1 MQSENFRMP
10 AQAASNNLEQANLL
24 ARAGRFEEAVPLFES
39 SLNGLER
46 QNGPDAP
53 ELAECLQNLA
63 DVYQSVGRYEDSLR
77 TNWRLVRIGEKIL
90 GRVHPDMVSML
101 LKIAET
107 NEMMGKTEDALHIV
121 ESAIATAKQCMQ
133 ADHPL
138 AVRLIERHTYLV
150 NLMRNQGAMRSQYD
164 DPSIYQGQSQGQ
176 GQSQVQSHGQAQSQ
190 VQGQNQLQD
199 PRTQPH
205 SSPTNNNNIQTNA
218 PEIGPPEPQVHK
230 QVLKQVQ
237 QQIQNQLQQQ
247 AAATNS
253 QLNAVDPSIALNPQF
268 NAQAN
273 SQFNAPPSP
282 QFNPQLNSQFNQVE
296 ASEGSLGET
305 AMQAFAR
312 EMLKDMPVAPASKT
326 GFSQSAKYNETSG
339 VDFPNISAQ
348 EALALNP
355 SLVPMPSPPQRG
367 PGIEAKASYGNAL
380 AQRPESQQ
388 FEQFEDL
395 EEEPYTAE
403 AIANLTNRSK
413 VNTRSNAKGRRPSVR
428 EQSRIRTGRLLKDF
442 GIPFIAAIVLIG
454 LVLYLFSGNKA
465 AVKVGAAASKGTTT
479 VYESPDQK
487 KQLRLLGT
495 EVLIANQS
503 AAIKIP
509 LKRIKNNWG
518 DLFSALIVSA
528 TEKQIWMADSS
539 SSIKSED
546 GIVYYLTSGP
556 DNRVIE
562 KMRQLANYA
571 QLYWLSSG
579 EYPRTI
585 PSGAEPQFS
594 YSSPYNGKA
603 LSIPIMSDRTTD
615 KDGTSMKLNLEG
627 GVHLSNEETS
637 IPGYI
642 GCYGALYNENN
653 ILKCTKFFVRGSNRD
668 GHFLTTDN
676 DQIFVISAGDQV
688 SSPALTEIEKKPKA
702 VAKVMAKNGK
712 RSKKTAK
719 PKDNP
724 AVQKPI
730 ESLAPAAPVKELSS
744 IANAKSPDKP
754 TTVYLAADAVLPL
767 FLMHHL
773 LPIFLA
779 MLAALSFMR
788 ARMVGFDIKGEEV
801 ASGSK
806 AALIAGIIFS
816 VLTVLCLVMQFAV
829 FG

>member
-39 SLNGLER
+39 SLIGLER
-46 QNGPDAP
+46 QNGPEAP

-63 DVYQSVGRYEDSLR
+63 DAYQSVGRYDDSLR

-133 ADHPL
+133 ADNPL

-164 DPSIYQGQSQGQ
+164 DPSIYQSQEQSQ
-176 GQSQVQSHGQAQSQ
+176 A
-190 VQGQNQLQD
+190 QNQPNNL
-199 PRTQPH
+199 
-205 SSPTNNNNIQTNA
+205 PTNAANIGAEQTSA
-218 PEIGPPEPQVHK
+218 SEIGPPEPQVHK

-253 QLNAVDPSIALNPQF
+253 QLPAVDQNIAL
-268 NAQAN
+268 
-273 SQFNAPPSP
+273 
-282 QFNPQLNSQFNQVE
+282 NPQLNSQFNAQANAQFNQMEV
-296 ASEGSLGET
+296 SQGSSGET

-312 EMLKDMPVAPASKT
+312 EMLRDMPVAPASKT
-326 GFSQSAKYNETSG
+326 GFSQSAKFNETSG
-339 VDFPNISAQ
+339 VHFPQIDAQ

-355 SLVPMPSPPQRG
+355 SLVPMPSPPQRST
-367 PGIEAKASYGNAL
+367 GIEAKASYGNAL
-380 AQRPESQQ
+380 ARPESNQ
-388 FEQFEDL
+388 FEQYDNL

-403 AIANLTNRSK
+403 AIASLTNRSK
-413 VNTRSNAKGRRPSVR
+413 VNTRSNAKGRRPSVS

-442 GIPFIAAIVLIG
+442 GIPLIAATVLIG
-454 LVLYLFSGNKA
+454 LVLYLFSGKV
-465 AVKVGAAASKGTTT
+465 AVRPGATSSKSTTT

-495 EVLIANQS
+495 EVLIANQNT
-503 AAIKIP
+503 ATRIP
-509 LKRIKNNWG
+509 FKRIKNNWG
-518 DLFSALIVSA
+518 DLFSALAQSA

-546 GIVYYLTSGP
+546 GITYYLTSGP

-571 QLYWLSSG
+571 QLFWLSSG

-585 PSGAEPQFS
+585 PPGAEFQFS

-615 KDGTSMKLNLEG
+615 KDGTTMKLNLEG
-627 GVHLSNEETS
+627 GVHLGNEETS
-637 IPGYI
+637 LPGYI

-653 ILKCTKFFVRGSNRD
+653 ILKCTKFFVRGSNRE
-668 GHFLTTDN
+668 GRFLTTDN
-676 DQIFVISAGDQV
+676 DQIFVLSAGNQV
-688 SSPALTEIEKKPKA
+688 SNPAPTEIEKKPK
-702 VAKVMAKNGK
+702 VVAKNGK
-712 RSKKTAK
+712 KSKKGTK
-719 PKDNP
+719 PKESLSI
-724 AVQKPI
+724 QKPTD
-730 ESLAPAAPVKELSS
+730 SQTAPAPQVKELSS
-744 IANAKSPDKP
+744 IANAKPPEKP

-779 MLAALSFMR
+779 ALAVLSFVR

>member
-24 ARAGRFEEAVPLFES
+24 ARAGRFDEAVPLFES
-39 SLNGLER
+39 SLIGLER
-46 QNGPDAP
+46 QNGPEAP

-63 DVYQSVGRYEDSLR
+63 DAYQSVGRYDDSLR

-133 ADHPL
+133 ADNPL

-164 DPSIYQGQSQGQ
+164 DPSIYQGQA
-176 GQSQVQSHGQAQSQ
+176 QSQAQSKA
-190 VQGQNQLQD
+190 QNQANSL
-199 PRTQPH
+199 PP
-205 SSPTNNNNIQTNA
+205 NAANIGAEQTGVS
-218 PEIGPPEPQVHK
+218 EVGPPEPQVHK

-253 QLNAVDPSIALNPQF
+253 QLPAVDQNIALNPQF
-268 NAQAN
+268 NAQ
-273 SQFNAPPSP
+273 SNA
-282 QFNPQLNSQFNQVE
+282 QFNQMEV
-296 ASEGSLGET
+296 SQGSLGET

-326 GFSQSAKYNETSG
+326 GFSQSAKFNETSG
-339 VDFPNISAQ
+339 VHFPQIDAQ

-355 SLVPMPSPPQRG
+355 SLVPMPSPPQRSN
-367 PGIEAKASYGNAL
+367 GIEAKASYGNAL
-380 AQRPESQQ
+380 ARPESNQ
-388 FEQFEDL
+388 FEQYENL
-395 EEEPYTAE
+395 EEEPYTAD
-403 AIANLTNRSK
+403 AIASLTNRSK
-413 VNTRSNAKGRRPSVR
+413 VNTRSNAKGRRPSVS

-442 GIPFIAAIVLIG
+442 GIPLIAASVLIG
-454 LVLYLFSGNKA
+454 LVIYLFSSKV
-465 AVKVGAAASKGTTT
+465 AVKPGAAASKGTTT

-487 KQLRLLGT
+487 KQLRLLET
-495 EVLIANQS
+495 EVIIANQD
-503 AAIKIP
+503 AATRIR

-518 DLFSALIVSA
+518 DLLSALAQSA
-528 TEKQIWMADSS
+528 TERQIWMADSS
-539 SSIKSED
+539 SAIKSED
-546 GIVYYLTSGP
+546 GITYYLTSGP

-571 QLYWLSSG
+571 QLFWLNNG
-579 EYPRTI
+579 EYPRTV
-585 PSGAEPQFS
+585 PPGAEFQFS

-603 LSIPIMSDRTTD
+603 LSIPILSDRTTD
-615 KDGTSMKLNLEG
+615 KDGTTMKLNLEG
-627 GVHLSNEETS
+627 GVHLGNEETS
-637 IPGYI
+637 LPGYI

-653 ILKCTKFFVRGSNRD
+653 ILKCTKFFVRGSNRE
-668 GHFLTTDN
+668 GHFLTADN
-676 DQIFVISAGDQV
+676 DQIFVLSASNQISNAAP
-688 SSPALTEIEKKPKA
+688 SEIENKPK
-702 VAKVMAKNGK
+702 VVAKNGK

-719 PKDNP
+719 QKDSL
-724 AVQKPI
+724 AIQKPTD
-730 ESLAPAAPVKELSS
+730 SQAAPASQAKELSS
-744 IANAKSPDKP
+744 IAKAKPPEKP
-754 TTVYLAADAVLPL
+754 TTVYLTADAVLPL

-779 MLAALSFMR
+779 ALSALSFVR

-816 VLTVLCLVMQFAV
+816 LLTVLCLVMQFAV

>member
-39 SLNGLER
+39 SLSGLER
-46 QNGPDAP
+46 QNGPEAP

-63 DVYQSVGRYEDSLR
+63 DAYQSVGRYEDSLR

-133 ADHPL
+133 ADNPL

-164 DPSIYQGQSQGQ
+164 DPTMYQGSSQQGPSQQSQGNQ
-176 GQSQVQSHGQAQSQ
+176 DLQAGNIGSQ
-190 VQGQNQLQD
+190 
-199 PRTQPH
+199 QPAASN
-205 SSPTNNNNIQTNA
+205 SSA
-218 PEIGPPEPQVHK
+218 EIGPPPEPQVHK

-253 QLNAVDPSIALNPQF
+253 QLNAINAITPANQLNPPQNPPANPLSNQQF
-268 NAQAN
+268 NAMEV
-273 SQFNAPPSP
+273 SQG
-282 QFNPQLNSQFNQVE
+282 Q
-296 ASEGSLGET
+296 LGES

-339 VDFPNISAQ
+339 VHFPQINAQ

-355 SLVPMPSPPQRG
+355 ALVPMPSPPQRNG
-367 PGIEAKASYGNAL
+367 SNEKASYGNAL

-388 FEQFEDL
+388 FEQLDEF

-403 AIANLTNRSK
+403 AIASLTNRSK
-413 VNTRSNAKGRRPSVR
+413 VNTRSNAKGRRPSKS

-442 GIPFIAAIVLIG
+442 GIPFVAVVVLIG
-454 LVLYLFSGNKA
+454 LVLYLFSGKP
-465 AVKVGAAASKGTTT
+465 VKTSAAATTKSSTT

-495 EVLIANQS
+495 EVVIINPSGAT
-503 AAIKIP
+503 KVP
-509 LKRIKNNWG
+509 LKRIKSNWG
-518 DLFSALIVSA
+518 DLFAALSQSVS
-528 TEKQIWMADSS
+528 EKQIWMAESLS
-539 SSIKSED
+539 IIKSAD
-546 GIVYYLTSGP
+546 GINYYLSTGP
-556 DNRVIE
+556 DSRVFE
-562 KMRQLANYA
+562 KMRQLTNYA
-571 QLYWLSSG
+571 QAYFLSSG

-585 PSGAEPQFS
+585 PPGAEFQFA

-603 LSIPIMSDRTTD
+603 MSLQIISDRTTD
-615 KDGTSMKLNLEG
+615 KDGSDMKLNLEG
-627 GVHLSNEETS
+627 GVHLGTDESNL
-637 IPGYI
+637 PGYI

-653 ILKCTKFFVRGSNRD
+653 ILKCTKFFVRGCNRN
-668 GHFLTTDN
+668 GRFLTTDN
-676 DQIFVISAGDQV
+676 DQIFVLAAGSDTV
-688 SSPALTEIEKKPKA
+688 SKTASSPEKKTK
-702 VAKVMAKNGK
+702 VATKNNK
-712 RSKKTAK
+712 RSKKASKQKDSTPVEK
-719 PKDNP
+719 PAD
-724 AVQKPI
+724 
-730 ESLAPAAPVKELSS
+730 SS
-744 IANAKSPDKP
+744 IEPTAEKDLGAVANAKPPEKP
-754 TTVYLAADAVLPL
+754 TTVYIMTDPVLPL
-767 FLMHHL
+767 ALMHHL
-773 LPIFLA
+773 VPIFLS
-779 MLAALSFMR
+779 LITALCFMR
-788 ARMVGFDIKGEEV
+788 ARMVGFDIKGEEI
-801 ASGSK
+801 ASDSK
-806 AALIAGIIFS
+806 AALIAGLIFLCLTALSLFMQFS
-816 VLTVLCLVMQFAV
+816 VFS
-829 FG
+829 

>member
-1 MQSENFRMP
+1 MP

-39 SLNGLER
+39 SLTGLER

-63 DVYQSVGRYEDSLR
+63 DAYQSVGRYDDSLR

-133 ADHPL
+133 ADNPL

-164 DPSIYQGQSQGQ
+164 DPSIYQGQNQV
-176 GQSQVQSHGQAQSQ
+176 QVQSQA
-190 VQGQNQLQD
+190 QLQD
-199 PRTQPH
+199 PRTQSH
-205 SSPTNNNNIQTNA
+205 SHPASISAAQISAAQTTA
-218 PEIGPPEPQVHK
+218 SEIGPPPEPQVHK
-230 QVLKQVQ
+230 QVLKHVQ

-253 QLNAVDPSIALNPQF
+253 QLTAVDPSIALNPPLSP
-268 NAQAN
+268 QAN
-273 SQFNAPPSP
+273 A
-282 QFNPQLNSQFNQVE
+282 QFNQME
-296 ASEGSLGET
+296 ISQGSLGESGET

-326 GFSQSAKYNETSG
+326 GFSQSAKFNETSG
-339 VDFPNISAQ
+339 VHFPIIDAQ

-355 SLVPMPSPPQRG
+355 SLVPMPSPPQRSNG
-367 PGIEAKASYGNAL
+367 VEAKASYGNAL
-380 AQRPESQQ
+380 ARPESQE
-388 FEQFEDL
+388 FEQFDDL
-395 EEEPYTAE
+395 GEEPYTAE
-403 AIANLTNRSK
+403 AIASLTNRSK
-413 VNTRSNAKGRRPSVR
+413 INTRSNAKGRRPSVS

-442 GIPFIAAIVLIG
+442 GIPLIAASVLIG
-454 LVLYLFSGNKA
+454 LVIYLFSSKV
-465 AVKVGAAASKGTTT
+465 AVKPGAAASKGTTT

-495 EVLIANQS
+495 EVIIANQD
-503 AAIKIP
+503 AATRIR

-518 DLFSALIVSA
+518 DLFSALAQSA

-539 SSIKSED
+539 SAIKSED
-546 GIVYYLTSGP
+546 GITYYLTNGP

-571 QLYWLSSG
+571 QLFWLNTG
-579 EYPRTI
+579 EYPRTV
-585 PSGAEPQFS
+585 PPGAEIQFS

-603 LSIPIMSDRTTD
+603 LSIPILSDRTND
-615 KDGTSMKLNLEG
+615 KDGTTMKLNLEG
-627 GVHLSNEETS
+627 GVHLGNEETS
-637 IPGYI
+637 LPGYI

-676 DQIFVISAGDQV
+676 DQIFVLSASNQNSNAAPSEV
-688 SSPALTEIEKKPKA
+688 ENKPK
-702 VAKVMAKNGK
+702 VVAKNGK
-712 RSKKTAK
+712 RSKKIAK
-719 PKDNP
+719 QKDSLP
-724 AVQKPI
+724 IKKPI
-730 ESLAPAAPVKELSS
+730 DSQAAPVAQAKELSS
-744 IANAKSPDKP
+744 IANAKPPEKP
-754 TTVYLAADAVLPL
+754 TTVYLTADAVLPL

-779 MLAALSFMR
+779 ALAALSFVR

-806 AALIAGIIFS
+806 AALVAGIIFS
-816 VLTVLCLVMQFAV
+816 LLTVLCLVMQFAV